1 MLVGRERTYVLAN
14 FPIHESAKWED
25 LKEHRRTPD
34 DLAVTR
40 ARRVDARGARITCR
54 FKLAPSGG
62 PCRDV
67 PTIRRRCRSCR
78 AVPTGYDMAHLVT
91 YLRLLD
97 ADENGC
103 RLEGSRGIV
112 LEIDVRKD
120 PERPKWWRGARFS
133 TYPRDSG
140 GVG

>member
-1 MLVGRERTYVLAN
+1 
-14 FPIHESAKWED
+14 
-25 LKEHRRTPD
+25 
-34 DLAVTR
+34 
-40 ARRVDARGARITCR
+40 
-54 FKLAPSGG
+54 
-62 PCRDV
+62 
-67 PTIRRRCRSCR
+67 
-78 AVPTGYDMAHLVT
+78 MAHLVT
-91 YLRLLD
+91 HLRLLD